1 MSRSASFVIAIIM
14 YFKKMNFQDAYNFVL
29 HKRKII
35 CPNYGFI
42 EQLIEFQEMLELINY
57 DFKFLH
63 SMHNIIFEDDDF

>member
-1 MSRSASFVIAIIM
+1 
-14 YFKKMNFQDAYNFVL
+14 MNFKNAFNYVFS
-29 HKRKII
+29 KKKII
-35 CPNYGFI
+35 NPNHGFI